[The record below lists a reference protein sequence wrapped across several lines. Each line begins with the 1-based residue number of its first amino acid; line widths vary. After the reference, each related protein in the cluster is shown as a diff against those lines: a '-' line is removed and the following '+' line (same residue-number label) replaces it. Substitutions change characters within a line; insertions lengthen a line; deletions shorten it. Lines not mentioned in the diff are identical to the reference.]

1 MCRWVAYLGS
11 PIAPKELLHDPV
23 RSLIEQS
30 RRHAPNMAIPNGDG
44 TGLGWYEHRAEPA
57 LFRSITPA
65 WGDENLLELATEIR
79 TRLFLAH
86 VRAGTGTPVQQTNCH
101 PFRYRNWLFVH
112 NGFVAGYDI
121 LRRDLLLAVR
131 PDLFPNIAGSTD
143 SELLFHLALT
153 FGLIDDPIA
162 GIARMAGFVEA
173 TASGAGVHEP
183 ALQMTVGVSD
193 GMRLYAVRYASGPE
207 VNTLFVSEDAASV
220 RMLYPD
226 NERLGHFR
234 DDARV
239 VVSEPLTDLPGMW
252 RKVPAGT
259 ALTIGEEIEEQTFKP
274 IPPVA
279 SHETD
284 GVTA

>member
-1 MCRWVAYLGS
+1 MCRWVAYLGG
-11 PIAPKELLHDPV
+11 PIAPRELLYDPE

-30 RRHAPNMAIPNGDG
+30 LRHAPNMEIPNGDG

-112 NGFVAGYDI
+112 NGHVGGYQR

-131 PDLFPNIAGSTD
+131 PDLFGNIAGSTD

-153 FGLIDDPIA
+153 FGLTDDPIA

-173 TASGAGVHEP
+173 AAAAAGVGEP
-183 ALQMTVGVSD
+183 ALQMTIGVSD
-193 GMRLYAVRYASGPE
+193 GVRLYAARYASGPE
-207 VNTLFVSEDAASV
+207 VNTLFVSEDAESV

-226 NERLGHFR
+226 NERLTHFG

-239 VVSEPLTDLPGMW
+239 VVSEPLTHLPGVW

-259 ALTIGEEIEEQTFKP
+259 ALIIDGVIEERPFQP
-274 IPPVA
+274 I
-279 SHETD
+279 E
-284 GVTA
+284 

>member
-1 MCRWVAYLGS
+1 MCRWVAYLGG
-11 PIAPKELLHDPV
+11 PIAPRELLYDPE

-30 RRHAPNMAIPNGDG
+30 RRNAPNMEIPNGDG

-86 VRAGTGTPVQQTNCH
+86 VRAGTGTSVQQTNCQ

-112 NGFVAGYDI
+112 NGHVGAYKQ
-121 LRRDLLLAVR
+121 LRRDLLLAVH
-131 PDLFPNIAGSTD
+131 PDLFGNIAGSTD

-153 FGLIDDPIA
+153 FGLMDDPIA

-173 TASGAGVHEP
+173 VAAAAGVTEP

-193 GMRLYAVRYASGPE
+193 GARVYAARYASGPE
-207 VNTLFVSEDAASV
+207 VNTLFVSEHPESV

-226 NERLGHFR
+226 SERLTHFG

-239 VVSEPLTDLPGMW
+239 VVSEPLTDLPGVW
-252 RKVPAGT
+252 REVPAGT
-259 ALTIGEEIEEQTFKP
+259 ALIIGEDIEERPFQP
-274 IPPVA
+274 IA
-279 SHETD
+279 
-284 GVTA
+284 

>member
-1 MCRWVAYLGS
+1 MCRWVGYVGS
-11 PIAPKELLHDPV
+11 PIAPRELLHDPQ

-79 TRLFLAH
+79 TPLFLAH
-86 VRAGTGTPVQQTNCH
+86 VRAGTGTPVQRTNCH

-112 NGFVAGYDI
+112 NGYVAGYSR
-121 LRRDLLLAVR
+121 LRRDLLMAVR
-131 PDLFPNIAGSTD
+131 PDLFANIAGSTD
-143 SELLFHLALT
+143 SELVFHLALT
-153 FGLIDDPIA
+153 FGLTDDPIA

-173 TASGAGVHEP
+173 TAAAADLGEP

-193 GMRLYAVRYASGPE
+193 GVRLYAARYASGPE
-207 VNTLFVSEDAASV
+207 VNTLFVSEDLQSV

-226 NERLGHFR
+226 NEPLMHFGG
-234 DDARV
+234 DARV
-239 VVSEPLTDLPGMW
+239 VVSEPLTDLPGLW
-252 RKVPAGT
+252 REVPAGT
-259 ALTIGEEIEEQTFKP
+259 ALIVGKDIEEQAFEP
-274 IPPVA
+274 ISPA
-279 SHETD
+279 
-284 GVTA
+284 TA